1 MNRWPI
7 LVFQDG
13 ISYLMDRWPIL
24 VFSSYIG
31 GIVCL
36 CAVVYRKIGLH
47 WLIFGCSTL
56 CFSSITGWVALVA
69 CFSSI
74 AGQLA

>member
-13 ISYLMDRWPIL
+13 IAYIMDRWPIL

-31 GIVCL
+31 GIV
-36 CAVVYRKIGLH
+36 
-47 WLIFGCSTL
+47 
-56 CFSSITGWVALVA
+56 
-69 CFSSI
+69 
-74 AGQLA
+74 

>member
-13 ISYLMDRWPIL
+13 IAYIMDRWPIL

-31 GIVCL
+31 GIVCYTCL
-36 CAVVYRKIGLH
+36 CAVVYRKRCLH

-56 CFSSITGWVALVA
+56 CWLV
-69 CFSSI
+69 FSSI
-74 AGQLA
+74 AGRLA